1 MRIFFDSISPAQ
13 VCTTLQENLTK
24 PNIIYRLPS
33 PLLPFPTYFME
44 HSKFLRTLPDLYI
57 SKGQNYFRDLV
68 RDLYLLGMRKVDNA
82 PGQLRP
88 RRNSRMLSYKECLK
102 IMPGS
107 LPEIKSYLFCI
118 TVFMH
123 FRAKFT
129 FRDRAR
135 KPPKH
140 ALLWLRS
147 TSLRTE
153 ALVYLHAVHKKEKF
167 KTPVPS
173 AGSDSIYSRLWGKE

>member
-24 PNIIYRLPS
+24 PDIIYRLPS

-57 SKGQNYFRDLV
+57 SKEQNYFRDLV
-68 RDLYLLGMRKVDNA
+68 RDLYLLRMRKVDNA

-107 LPEIKSYLFCI
+107 LPEIKPYLFCI

-123 FRAKFT
+123 FRENSPFE
-129 FRDRAR
+129 
-135 KPPKH
+135 
-140 ALLWLRS
+140 
-147 TSLRTE
+147 TE
-153 ALVYLHAVHKKEKF
+153 QENH
-167 KTPVPS
+167 PS
-173 AGSDSIYSRLWGKE
+173 MPSSFGSDPPP